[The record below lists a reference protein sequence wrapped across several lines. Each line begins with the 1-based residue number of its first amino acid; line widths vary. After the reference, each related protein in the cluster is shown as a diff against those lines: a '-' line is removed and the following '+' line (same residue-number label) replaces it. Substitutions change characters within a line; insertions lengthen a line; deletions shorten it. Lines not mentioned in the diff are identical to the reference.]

1 MSDPEFAD
9 GLIIKEGKVE
19 FIHCTISINKDQFI
33 EWLSTKDD
41 QWINIDVKTSRAGK
55 IYGQVNSWK
64 PVTDGMT
71 GGSDFQK
78 AIDEQKAN
86 KDTGL
91 TPSDALEKIK
101 KDIDNIKPKK
111 DDFADDEIPF

>member
-41 QWINIDVKTSRAGK
+41 QWIKL
-55 IYGQVNSWK
+55 Y
-64 PVTDGMT
+64 
-71 GGSDFQK
+71 
-78 AIDEQKAN
+78 
-86 KDTGL
+86 
-91 TPSDALEKIK
+91 
-101 KDIDNIKPKK
+101 DIN
-111 DDFADDEIPF
+111 